1 MERTM
6 EQSLRRW
13 PLVALAL
20 LGSLTLST
28 LAACGDDE
36 EDASAD
42 EGNNHAHDEG
52 TLAEEACEHTAE
64 GPFLDVT
71 ATAVAE
77 GAPSG
82 TAEHT
87 AVRVALATE
96 GDGNVGYVSYEADED
111 GDFVFFLS
119 QDLPFA
125 ILDGAGA
132 EVEIEATTPVD
143 TCGEVAV
150 QHVAELSV
158 GRYLLRLGPTTEAS
172 SVSLVAEH
180 AGEAHDHSDE

>member
-1 MERTM
+1 MKHR
-6 EQSLRRW
+6 LRRW
-13 PLVALAL
+13 PLAL
-20 LGSLTLST
+20 LAILTLSALST

-42 EGNNHAHDEG
+42 EGNNNAHAEEG

-71 ATAVAE
+71 ATAMAE
-77 GAPSG
+77 GAPSA

-111 GDFVFFLS
+111 GNFVFFLS

-132 EVEIEATTPVD
+132 EVEIEASTPVD
-143 TCGEVAV
+143 TCDEVAV

-158 GRYLLRLGPTTEAS
+158 GRYLLRLGPTTEAT

-180 AGEAHDHSDE
+180 AGEAHDHTHE